1 MDAGVIP
8 CIRIMARIIVLH
20 MSAQFMHAGA
30 QSIIWVEHTVQACS
44 QAAQASMQACI
55 MAMSIAGM
63 PSIDIMSSDMAFII
77 IASIAH
83 PFRSGRPISAL
94 PAEGPPGAMVGPG
107 VARPEPLG
115 RLDSVSSQG
124 IHKPRRRRR
133 HGIRTLL
140 VALVA
145 LALTGVASPAF
156 AHDEL
161 LGAEPAP
168 DTVVAAL
175 PAEIVL
181 TFSGV
186 LLDEPGATEV
196 VVRDAARTSLT
207 GGDPVLDGT
216 KLTQPLTGS
225 ADGAV
230 TVIWRVVSS
239 DGHPVSGE
247 YAFTVGDGAA
257 PAPSPTADATDAP
270 DASAAVSDG
279 MRAVWIVLGVVAVA
293 LGGALLA
300 VLVARARGRRED

>member
-1 MDAGVIP
+1 M
-8 CIRIMARIIVLH
+8 
-20 MSAQFMHAGA
+20 
-30 QSIIWVEHTVQACS
+30 
-44 QAAQASMQACI
+44 
-55 MAMSIAGM
+55 
-63 PSIDIMSSDMAFII
+63 
-77 IASIAH
+77 
-83 PFRSGRPISAL
+83 
-94 PAEGPPGAMVGPG
+94 
-107 VARPEPLG
+107 
-115 RLDSVSSQG
+115 SSQG

-168 DTVVAAL
+168 DTVIAAL

-196 VVRDAARTSLT
+196 VVTDAAGTSLT

-230 TVIWRVVSS
+230 TVIWRVVAS
-239 DGHPVSGE
+239 DGHPVAGK

-257 PAPSPTADATDAP
+257 ASPTADATDAP

-300 VLVARARGRRED
+300 VIVARARGRRED